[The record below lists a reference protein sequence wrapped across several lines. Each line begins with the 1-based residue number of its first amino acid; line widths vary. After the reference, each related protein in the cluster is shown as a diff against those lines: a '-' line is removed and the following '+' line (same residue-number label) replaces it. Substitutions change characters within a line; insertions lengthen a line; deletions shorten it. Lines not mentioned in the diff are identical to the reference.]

1 VESTGQVAALQSGLC
16 RGFERH
22 LLKRADSLLHVP
34 RTTGPAACVAAVL
47 TIILCHAAQAQ
58 VCGEAGHPQTL
69 QLAEAVR
76 QSLSA
81 QPQLIVAQQ
90 DLAESHSDVGTAFAQ
105 FLPTVTASV
114 LDEKYVPANGG
125 GPVIVVGNNVL
136 GGPETRSAYG
146 SLNLSW
152 NVMNSGRD
160 VAGLHSAVA
169 GVHAAS
175 FGLDSQLS
183 DTLSGILQAYA
194 DLYEAE
200 IDASN
205 EAAATQA
212 LQEIYA
218 RAEERFSNGNGTTV
232 AIGQA
237 RTSELDAE
245 QASNKAC
252 RTVVEKSA
260 ALAEAVGIRIPAQ
273 QRLTAAQPL
282 PMPIPAIEPGDLNS
296 FDEIVENTPAV
307 ASAKAKVEAAT
318 GKFQQ
323 AKRAFGPSITLTAR
337 KDYLGQSVDSFGAA
351 NHHIQP
357 SDYRVDLGL
366 EQPLFPMVS
375 EIAAVGKAR
384 AELRKAQA
392 GYDQARLDAETRLRG
407 ALAAQ
412 QEAEAS
418 LRAARESLRES
429 QKVLTLTESLFH
441 AGRTDLDNVEHAR
454 IDRDKAEAETRSLVS
469 KRASAEWAVAKV
481 LQPTRFAD
489 ALFGQLHL
497 LVEAGHWRN
506 PDESEPPP
514 VYEGN

>member
-1 VESTGQVAALQSGLC
+1 MDYYHRRARRSDFAALLA
-16 RGFERH
+16 
-22 LLKRADSLLHVP
+22 LLSA
-34 RTTGPAACVAAVL
+34 TTFFQ
-47 TIILCHAAQAQ
+47 AAQAD
-58 VCGEAGHPQTL
+58 VCADSGIPQPL
-69 QLAEAVR
+69 QLADAVR

-90 DLAESHSDVGTAFAQ
+90 DVAESRSDVRAAVAP

-136 GGPETRSAYG
+136 GGPQTRSGYG

-152 NVMNSGRD
+152 NLMNSGRD
-160 VAGLHSAVA
+160 VAGLHSAIA
-169 GVHAAS
+169 SVHAAS
-175 FGLDSQLS
+175 FGLDDQLS
-183 DTLSGILQAYA
+183 ETLTGILQAYA

-200 IDASN
+200 VDANN
-205 EAAATQA
+205 ETVATEV
-212 LQEIYA
+212 LREIYA

-237 RTSELDAE
+237 RNSELEAE
-245 QASNKAC
+245 QSLNKAC

-282 PMPIPAIEPGDLNS
+282 PMPVPVIEPGDLSS

-307 ASAKAKVEAAT
+307 AAAKAKVDAAT
-318 GKFQQ
+318 AKLQQ
-323 AKRAFGPSITLTAR
+323 ARRSFGPSITFTAR

-351 NHHIQP
+351 NHHIDP
-357 SDYRVDLGL
+357 SDYRVDLGI
-366 EQPLFPMVS
+366 EQPLFPIATEV
-375 EIAAVGKAR
+375 AAVDKAH
-384 AELRKAQA
+384 AEVRRAQA
-392 GYDQARLDAETRLRG
+392 GYDKARLEAETKLRG

-418 LRAARESLRES
+418 LRAARTSLGES
-429 QKVLTLTESLFH
+429 QKVLTLTESLYH
-441 AGRTDLDNVEHAR
+441 AGRTDLDNVQHAQM
-454 IDRDKAEAETRSLVS
+454 DRDKAEAETRSLVS

-497 LVEAGHWRN
+497 LVEARHWRN
-506 PDESEPPP
+506 PDEDEPPP
-514 VYEGN
+514 AHVGD